1 MNRHNPRVR
10 VAFRTMPKFSTIATV
25 YSRFVPLGSRSR
37 FRVSPRSPTRR
48 AIAAENRRW
57 RSRLALYLSRF
68 EHVEQVKMAAE
79 QVRIAPPP
87 DRRRSRRRRAMRAP

>member
-25 YSRFVPLGSRSR
+25 YSRFVPLGSS
-37 FRVSPRSPTRR
+37 VSPRSPTRR

-87 DRRRSRRRRAMRAP
+87 DRLRSRRRRAMRAP

>member
-25 YSRFVPLGSRSR
+25 YSRFVPLGSS
-37 FRVSPRSPTRR
+37 VSPRSPTRR

>member
-1 MNRHNPRVR
+1 MNRDNPRVR

-25 YSRFVPLGSRSR
+25 YSRFVPLGSS
-37 FRVSPRSPTRR
+37 VSPRSPTRR

-79 QVRIAPPP
+79 QVRIASYP